1 MQLKELLKKTD
12 AAQALSI
19 HGNAD
24 IDITGIKTDS
34 RQIKK
39 NDLFIA
45 VKGTQTDG
53 HDYIP
58 QAIDKGATVIAY
70 QDMILISKTESHI
83 FVSKTQKRRPAG
95 SPPCFTVTPHQ
106 KCSLWE

>member
-39 NDLFIA
+39 
-45 VKGTQTDG
+45 K
-53 HDYIP
+53 
-58 QAIDKGATVIAY
+58 
-70 QDMILISKTESHI
+70 S
-83 FVSKTQKRRPAG
+83 
-95 SPPCFTVTPHQ
+95 
-106 KCSLWE
+106 

>member
-1 MQLKELLKKTD
+1 MQLKELLKKTG

-45 VKGTQTDG
+45 VKAHKQMVMTT
-53 HDYIP
+53 YRKP
-58 QAIDKGATVIAY
+58 
-70 QDMILISKTESHI
+70 
-83 FVSKTQKRRPAG
+83 
-95 SPPCFTVTPHQ
+95 
-106 KCSLWE
+106 